1 MAAFLRRPPADLRR
15 LLQLLVTLF
24 VLAPSPGAAI
34 EVTPEELSRLAQRA
48 RSDAGALAQLKQ
60 VTSVGGA
67 PVDVAS
73 ALQGVS
79 GGRLRSRLG
88 ALSEQRESTA
98 LRAVEQQRSAAREV
112 LSQRHYREQDLPRP
126 FAGVLSFLGRLLQP
140 VGEAFTTA
148 FRFLARLLPGGDS
161 SVWAVLG
168 LVVVTGAAAVSLRLG
183 RRRAQASQQGT
194 SRSRRESIDE
204 RALERAA
211 DAAAEAG
218 DHGRAVRL
226 RFLAG
231 LLRLDRADAISF
243 RPSLITSEV
252 EARIAS
258 PEFESLARSFDEIV
272 YGGRAA
278 MREDSE
284 RARLGWQRVLQEVSS

>member
-1 MAAFLRRPPADLRR
+1 VDL
-15 LLQLLVTLF
+15 
-24 VLAPSPGAAI
+24 
-34 EVTPEELSRLAQRA
+34 
-48 RSDAGALAQLKQ
+48 
-60 VTSVGGA
+60 
-67 PVDVAS
+67 AS
-73 ALQGVS
+73 ALRGAS
-79 GGRLRSRLG
+79 GERLQSRLG
-88 ALSEQRESTA
+88 ALAEQRVSA
-98 LRAVEQQRSAAREV
+98 APSAVEQAQRTAREV
-112 LSQRHYREQDLPRP
+112 LSQRRYREQDLPRP
-126 FAGVLSFLGRLLQP
+126 FAGVLSFLGRLLRP
-140 VGEAFTTA
+140 VGDAFTSA

-168 LVVVTGAAAVSLRLG
+168 LAVVAGAAAVSLRLG
-183 RRRAQASQQGT
+183 RRRAQAPHPGT
-194 SRSRRESIDE
+194 SRTRRESIDE

-258 PEFESLARSFDEIV
+258 AEFESLARSFDEIV
-272 YGGRAA
+272 YGGREAL
-278 MREDSE
+278 REDSE
-284 RARLGWQRVLQEVSS
+284 RAKVGWQRVLQEVSS